1 MNERHNK
8 LINNAAKFSVK
19 SLHDINI
26 ENGQKTKDKLEIN
39 ATLLFFEICND
50 KKYIVTHVIQD
61 KKIIKNFIKINSKF
75 SGNNLIMGMI
85 MKDNNGGLA

>member
-8 LINNAAKFSVK
+8 IINNAAKFSVN
-19 SLHDINI
+19 SLHDIKI

-50 KKYIVTHVIQD
+50 KKQIVIHVIQD
-61 KKIIKNFIKINSKF
+61 KKIIKNFIRINSKF

-85 MKDNNGGLA
+85 MKDNKGGLT